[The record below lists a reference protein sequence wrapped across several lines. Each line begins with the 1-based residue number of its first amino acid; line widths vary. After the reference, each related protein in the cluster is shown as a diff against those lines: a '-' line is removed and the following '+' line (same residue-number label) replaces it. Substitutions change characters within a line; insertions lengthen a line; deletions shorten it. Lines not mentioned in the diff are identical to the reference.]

1 MDTWIATTRTI
12 GPNPNGKSGTY
23 QNGKVVLA
31 MHAAHR
37 QFRGMENRST
47 HDDTMS
53 QHAVAASHAEA
64 GEANFSLAIANIT
77 VDDASPISIY
87 EQICRAI
94 RSAIAAGDLPP
105 GTHLPTSR
113 ELADALKIGRN
124 TVVTAYSR
132 LAAEGYL
139 LANKRRGTRVAE
151 DAVRLAAIVPDERP
165 AEAYEP
171 ERTVE
176 FHKPSKWPASVEI
189 GYRARQILETM
200 APQNAHTAPF
210 GLHMPDPSLYPRNP
224 LSRLIA
230 EEFCRSPGGG
240 DTRHGLR
247 KFQTVMANY
256 LRHMRGVL
264 CEPSQIIPVTGVE
277 SALDLTTRVM
287 IDPGHWV
294 YVEDPA
300 SDIVGQ
306 YLRSAGAQILPIPSD
321 NNGADINRVSGPPP
335 RLIFASPSVSFPLGC
350 QMSDARREAMLAA
363 ARNWNAVVFEC
374 DSLWELSYTGGR
386 VRSMQGRDRDA
397 SVIYFGSLNQT
408 LGPHIRVGY
417 LVVPPNLVEPF
428 TEMAQRISYGPES
441 FVLAA
446 LATFVEDTDYAVHT
460 KSIRSIYAERLGV
473 LVESLRA
480 HLGNVTILEPC
491 GGLHLAI
498 VFNDPINERAVCRAA
513 AERGLAVTE
522 LSRFYGDRSRAQ
534 RGIVLGF
541 GNLPERIV
549 ETMVCRL
556 AEVIDEVRE
565 GGRIT
570 APAA

>member
-1 MDTWIATTRTI
+1 
-12 GPNPNGKSGTY
+12 
-23 QNGKVVLA
+23 
-31 MHAAHR
+31 
-37 QFRGMENRST
+37 MENRT
-47 HDDTMS
+47 ADNDIMS
-53 QHAVAASHAEA
+53 QHAVATSSAET
-64 GEANFSLAIANIT
+64 GESNFSLAIANIT

-151 DAVRLAAIVPDERP
+151 DAMRLATVMPDER
-165 AEAYEP
+165 AVEVHEP

-176 FHKPSKWPASVEI
+176 FHKSPKWSAANSIEI
-189 GYRARQILETM
+189 GYHARQILETM
-200 APQNAHTAPF
+200 APQTAHTAPF
-210 GLHMPDPSLYPRNP
+210 GLHTPDPSLYPRNP

-240 DTRHGLR
+240 DTRHGVR
-247 KFQTVMANY
+247 KFQAVMANY

-264 CEPSQIIPVTGVE
+264 CEPSQIIPVTSIE

-300 SDIVGQ
+300 SDIVSQ
-306 YLRSAGAQILPIPSD
+306 YLRSAGAQILSIPSD
-321 NNGADINRVSGPPP
+321 NNGADINRASGPPP
-335 RLIFASPSVSFPLGC
+335 RLIFASPSVSFPLGR
-350 QMSDARREAMLAA
+350 QMSESRREALLAA

-386 VRSMQGRDRDA
+386 VRAMQGRDRDA
-397 SVIYFGSLNQT
+397 PVIYFGSLNQT

-417 LVVPPNLVEPF
+417 LVVPPNLIEPF

-460 KSIRSIYAERLGV
+460 KSIRSIYAERLGA
-473 LVESLRA
+473 LVGSLRA
-480 HLGNVTILEPC
+480 HLRNVTILEPC
-491 GGLHLAI
+491 GGLHVTV
-498 VFNDPINERAVCRAA
+498 VFNDPVNEKAICRAA

-534 RGIVLGF
+534 RGVVLGF

-556 AEVIDEVRE
+556 AEVIDEVCE

>member
-1 MDTWIATTRTI
+1 
-12 GPNPNGKSGTY
+12 
-23 QNGKVVLA
+23 
-31 MHAAHR
+31 
-37 QFRGMENRST
+37 MENRNT
-47 HDDTMS
+47 HDDTMP
-53 QHAVAASHAEA
+53 QHAVATAS
-64 GEANFSLAIANIT
+64 GEETNFSLAIANIR

-151 DAVRLAAIVPDERP
+151 DAVRLAAVTPDDRVVEMP
-165 AEAYEP
+165 EP
-171 ERTVE
+171 ERMVE
-176 FHKPSKWPASVEI
+176 FRQPSKWPTANSVEI

-200 APQNAHTAPF
+200 APQSAHTAPF

-230 EEFCRSPGGG
+230 EEFCRSPGGS

-247 KFQTVMANY
+247 KFQAVMANY

-264 CEPSQIIPVTGVE
+264 CEPSQIIPVTGIE

-300 SDIVGQ
+300 SDIVSQ

-335 RLIFASPSVSFPLGC
+335 RLIFTSPSVGFPLGC
-350 QMSDARREAMLAA
+350 QMSEARREAMLAA

-374 DSLWELSYTGGR
+374 DALWELSYTGGR
-386 VRSMQGRDRDA
+386 VRAMQGRDRDA
-397 SVIYFGSLNQT
+397 PVIYFGSLYQT

-417 LVVPPNLVEPF
+417 LVAPPNLVEPF

-460 KSIRSIYAERLGV
+460 KSIRSIYAERLGA
-473 LVESLRA
+473 LVTSLRT
-480 HLGNVTILEPC
+480 HLRNVTILEPC
-491 GGLHLAI
+491 GGLHVTI
-498 VFNDPINERAVCRAA
+498 VFNDPVNEKAICRAA
-513 AERGLAVTE
+513 AERGLSVTE

-565 GGRIT
+565 GSRIT